1 MRKLV
6 IGVAAVVLAACVSA
20 PVVGDGLRVSVEGGA
35 LNGVSESGVRVF
47 RNIPYAAAPVGDKRW
62 KAPEAAP
69 RWDGVRDASR
79 KGVSCPQPMLATGKA
94 NTGGAYGPV
103 SEDCLQLNVT
113 APVGAHTLGKNG
125 APVFVWIHGGSHR
138 TGAGWIYDGAEF
150 AKDGIVVVSINYR
163 LGALGYLSHPALTKE
178 NMGAHS
184 GNYGLMDQVAAL
196 QWVKR
201 NIAQFGGDPAN
212 VTVGGESAGGWSTMA
227 VLATPSA
234 NGLYRGAIVESGG
247 GWYPPTTQ
255 AQKDEQGVKL
265 LAPLAGETP
274 TAAQL
279 RALPVEQLSA
289 LNGDYSPFADG
300 TLMPE
305 TPSQALA
312 HGRLPDV
319 PLMIGWNSGEDTL
332 MGPSPLP
339 EATLKQIPGVARMV
353 YPKEAAA
360 GDEALARVI
369 FTDSVFGAPAR
380 WVAGQ
385 AAGGNPSW
393 LYHFSYVGEAYRA
406 TRTTAGHA
414 TEIPYVFKMR
424 LSPVGDLGAGDLG
437 VADLMHGCWSSFI
450 KTGRPACGSPQ
461 WPAYTP
467 DGDQLME
474 FSTESGVRT
483 GFKKG
488 AFTAQEKVGLGALK
502 LE

>member
-1 MRKLV
+1 MRKVLL
-6 IGVAAVVLAACVSA
+6 GVAAVVLAACASVSA
-20 PVVGDGLRVSVEGGA
+20 GDGLRVSVEGGA
-35 LNGVSESGVRVF
+35 LNGAAENGVRVF
-47 RNIPYAAAPVGDKRW
+47 RNIPYAAAPVSDLRW
-62 KAPEAAP
+62 AAP
-69 RWDGVRDASR
+69 QAAKPWDGVRDASR
-79 KGVSCPQPMLATGKA
+79 NGVSCPQPMLASGKA
-94 NTGGAYGPV
+94 NSGGAFGAV

-113 APVGAHTLGKNG
+113 APVGATN

-138 TGAGWIYDGAEF
+138 TGAGWVYDGAEF
-150 AKDGIVVVSINYR
+150 AKDGIVVVTINYR
-163 LGALGYLSHPALTKE
+163 LGALGYLSHPAL
-178 NMGAHS
+178 GQRS

-196 QWVKR
+196 EWVKR

-227 VLATPSA
+227 VLATPTA

-247 GWYPPTTQ
+247 GWYPPLTQ
-255 AQKDEQGVKL
+255 QEKDAQGVKL

-279 RALPVEQLSA
+279 RALSVEQLSPLA
-289 LNGDYSPFADG
+289 GDYAPFADG
-300 TLMPE
+300 ALMLE

-312 HGRLPDV
+312 RGHLPDV

-339 EATLKQIPGVARMV
+339 EATLKQIPPVARLV
-353 YPKEAAA
+353 YREEAAK

-380 WVAGQ
+380 WVAAK
-385 AAGGNPSW
+385 AAGGNPSF
-393 LYHFSYVGEAYRA
+393 LYHFSYVGQAYRA
-406 TRTTAGHA
+406 QRATAGHA
-414 TEIPYVFKMR
+414 TEIPYVWKMR
-424 LSPVGDLGAGDLG
+424 ASPVGDLGDGDMPL
-437 VADLMHGCWSSFI
+437 ADLMHSCWSSFI

-467 DGDQLME
+467 ESDQLME
-474 FSTESGVRT
+474 FSAESGVRT

-488 AFTAQEKVGLGALK
+488 AFTAHETVGLGALK
-502 LE
+502 LGE